1 MIINC
6 RCHLTI
12 VALDAAAVSD
22 NIRYPMIDLLK
33 ASQTSRVWIL
43 IKMSSLRIF
52 FLPPLYEM
60 PNDFV
65 FETTGI
71 LPFFIAALR
80 FCYLR
85 LVFKMYLRDTRLFKT
100 DFSLESKQTNQMEQ
114 LVIARPTGIKLRKT
128 LKGDMI
134 KQVEI
139 NTLKKGITLF
149 HWLQLSLVLIIF
161 SLSIFGFN

>member
-1 MIINC
+1 MSFND
-6 RCHLTI
+6 RCL
-12 VALDAAAVSD
+12 
-22 NIRYPMIDLLK
+22 RCC
-33 ASQTSRVWIL
+33 SRVGQHSVSNDW
-43 IKMSSLRIF
+43 SSESIPNKPGVDPDKDEQF
-52 FLPPLYEM
+52 TNIFLPPLYEM

-71 LPFFIAALR
+71 LFFIAALR

-100 DFSLESKQTNQMEQ
+100 DFSLQSKQTDRTQQ

-139 NTLKKGITLF
+139 NTPKKGITLF